1 MAIHRVLYA
10 WRTHHI
16 KGEDGVREVWI
27 VFSVLNALGLD
38 RDASTLK
45 LHQRG
50 GDLQQM
56 ETLHISHTPAQ
67 HLQGQGNGMGGGG
80 MRRRGGG
87 GEEWVE
93 MFCVSG
99 NISE

>member
-27 VFSVLNALGLD
+27 VFSVLNAFRLD

-50 GDLQQM
+50 GDLQQT
-56 ETLHISHTPAQ
+56 ETLHFSHTPAQ
-67 HLQGQGNGMGGGG
+67 HLQGQGNGGGGG
-80 MRRRGGG
+80 GR
-87 GEEWVE
+87 EKWVE

-99 NISE
+99 NISG